1 MTTAQIQYYENYG
14 QPEPIVAAFDQLGIL
29 PHSLPNAIGMWPNEQ
44 ECLVWSALQCN
55 PDENWW
61 EVGSF
66 CGGSTILLGFAQES
80 LDGKGNIISVDPAPR
95 PIMDLNI
102 KRAKLNNRVVRCKI
116 TSAKALSKNDSP
128 ISFLFLDGWHSFSA
142 VLSEFEAAKPHLTD
156 DAVIA
161 FHDVSPKMWN
171 YDKQYAHQCFDYT
184 IKNWNQLINSSEQ
197 DFRIDEA
204 VIYLCKEYGYEIINI
219 PVREPLAYH
228 KETNLDRWVRGR
240 TSPHNAFT
248 AIRKIK

>member
-1 MTTAQIQYYENYG
+1 MTTT
-14 QPEPIVAAFDQLGIL
+14 QPIIDKFDKLGIL
-29 PHSLPNAIGMWPNEQ
+29 PHGLPNAIGMWPNEQ
-44 ECLVWSALQCN
+44 ECLVWCALQCN
-55 PDENWW
+55 PNLDWW

-80 LDGKGNIISVDPAPR
+80 LEGEGNIISVDPNPK

-102 KRAKLNNRVVRCKI
+102 KRAKLNDRIVRYKT
-116 TSAKALSKNDSP
+116 TSKEALEKNHNS
-128 ISFLFLDGWHSFSA
+128 IGFLFLDGWHSFSA
-142 VLSEFEAAKPHLTD
+142 VLAEFEAAMYFL
-156 DAVIA
+156 AENAIVG
-161 FHDVSPKMWN
+161 FHDVSPKMWS
-171 YDKQYAHQCFDYT
+171 YDKQYTHQCFDYT

-204 VIYLCKEYGYEIINI
+204 VTYLCKEYEYEIVDI